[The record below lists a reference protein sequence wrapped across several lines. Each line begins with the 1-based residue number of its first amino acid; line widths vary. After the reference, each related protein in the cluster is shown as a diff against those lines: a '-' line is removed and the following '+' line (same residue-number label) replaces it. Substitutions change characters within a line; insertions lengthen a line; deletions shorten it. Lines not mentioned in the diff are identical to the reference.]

1 MEEIHKDARATVSI
15 CLTPKA
21 KTLRRQL
28 AAWTIG
34 LAIEEEDY
42 VFNELG
48 NRTYRAPKLEE
59 LVLLLLKEI
68 GLEVSDKRAQ
78 TDVVLMPIGFG
89 IYYEAIVYCPVDFN

>member
-1 MEEIHKDARATVSI
+1 MEEIHKGARVTDPI

-28 AAWTIG
+28 AAWAIG

-48 NRTYRAPKLEE
+48 NRTYRASKLER
-59 LVLLLLKEI
+59 LVLPLLKEI
-68 GLEVSDKRAQ
+68 GLEVSRERA
-78 TDVVLMPIGFG
+78 TIENRVNANRI
-89 IYYEAIVYCPVDFN
+89 